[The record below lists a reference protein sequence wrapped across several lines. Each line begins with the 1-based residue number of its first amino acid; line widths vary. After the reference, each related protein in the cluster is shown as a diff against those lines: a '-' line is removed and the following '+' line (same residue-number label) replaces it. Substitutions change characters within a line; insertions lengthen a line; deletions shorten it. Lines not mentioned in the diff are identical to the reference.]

1 MRVDDRPNLLERQPF
16 GRRIHRE
23 HAAFGRRVFVVA
35 EVDELARL
43 ELAAVEE
50 PHGPVTSKHVALVD
64 RAVEERLAGP

>member
-1 MRVDDRPNLLERQPF
+1 MIDADELERQPF
-16 GRRIHRE
+16 GRRIDRE
-23 HAAFGRRVFVVA
+23 HAPLRRRGLVVA

-50 PHGPVTSKHVALVD
+50 AHVAGDEQHVALVD

>member
-1 MRVDDRPNLLERQPF
+1 MLL
-16 GRRIHRE
+16 
-23 HAAFGRRVFVVA
+23 VA

-50 PHGPVTSKHVALVD
+50 ADGARDEQDVALVD